1 MINVNTRHD
10 NYFLDSSYLHDFLI
24 ILIRRFLI
32 LLVPDDEGNNSV
44 YDSIEK
50 HIIETKMFARD

>member
-24 ILIRRFLI
+24 RRFLI
-32 LLVPDDEGNNSV
+32 LLVPNDEGNSSV
-44 YDSIEK
+44 YDIIEK